1 MLRTIAPLVYH
12 DRVDAA
18 HIRIGTGSWQVWL
31 SQNTSFRYES
41 FWGSFTACK
50 EHRGAEAIWIAYRHI
65 KEQVRQAELGTNQ
78 DLTVEKLVDTAKRL
92 SASDMAP
99 WEGRVKTN
107 NTCKVYRPEL
117 ESNPKSQ
124 QIEAQLVHQWCVFYN
139 HLDGQ
144 REFLGACWEKEHALN
159 RIQQLKDS
167 AQHSESTN
175 DVYRG
180 IAERYEIKEELVT
193 PLDFIQK
200 RYETHRLGIKAKT
213 KEKDLLN
220 QIAKLRQQI
229 AELQNK
235 LEQEQRL
242 NANHAS
248 VKFIW
253 N

>member
-31 SQNTSFRYES
+31 AKNKSFRYES

-50 EHRGAEAIWIAYRHI
+50 EHRGAEAVWIAYRHI

-92 SASDMAP
+92 CASDTAP
-99 WEGRVKTN
+99 WEGRVKTTQN
-107 NTCKVYRPEL
+107 CQSYSNEL
-117 ESNPKSQ
+117 ESSPKSK
-124 QIEAQLVHQWCVFYN
+124 QIEIQSVRQWCIFYN
-139 HLDGQ
+139 HPDGQ
-144 REFLGACWEKEHALN
+144 KEFLGACWEKEQALN
-159 RIQQLKDS
+159 RIQQLKNS
-167 AQHSESTN
+167 AQYYEST
-175 DVYRG
+175 DGVYRG
-180 IAERYEIKEELVT
+180 IAERYEITEELVT
-193 PLDFIQK
+193 PLDSMQK
-200 RYETHRLGIKAKT
+200 RYETARLGNGAKT

-229 AELQNK
+229 SELQNK
-235 LEQEQRL
+235 LDQEQRL